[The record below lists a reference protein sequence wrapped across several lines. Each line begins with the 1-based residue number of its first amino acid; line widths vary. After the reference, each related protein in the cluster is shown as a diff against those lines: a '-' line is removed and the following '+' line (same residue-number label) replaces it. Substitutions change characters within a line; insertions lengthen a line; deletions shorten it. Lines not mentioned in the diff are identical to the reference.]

1 MSSPVGRRR
10 RPRPLTPGKQ
20 VPVDS
25 GEVRE
30 LLTARADLERVRL
43 RLRRVT
49 ARLERG
55 LGDAEYGTVDGRIVL
70 WREQA
75 RTGGHYVGVSHRDD
89 LRAIADTGAPRT
101 GPLGVAR

>member
-1 MSSPVGRRR
+1 MSSLVGRRR

-20 VPVDS
+20 IPVAD

-30 LLTARADLERVRL
+30 LLAVRSDLERVKL

-49 ARLERG
+49 ARLERA

-75 RTGGHYVGVSHRDD
+75 RTGGHYVGVSYRDD
-89 LRAIADTGAPRT
+89 LRAIADIGPPRT
-101 GPLGVAR
+101 GPLGVVR

>member
-10 RPRPLTPGKQ
+10 RPRPLVPGKQ

-30 LLTARADLERVRL
+30 LLAARADLERVKL
-43 RLRRVT
+43 QLRRVT
-49 ARLERG
+49 ARLERA

-75 RTGGHYVGVSHRDD
+75 KTGGHYVGINHRDD
-89 LRAIADTGAPRT
+89 LRAIADLQAGAR
-101 GPLGVAR
+101 PLGTVAR